1 MRCVFAP
8 HQTSKVV
15 TPPAMP
21 TVDDTSFAAAKSRVE
36 TALGFV
42 KSLTRAQVDGA
53 EDKVIAWTGGGNDR
67 KMKGKEVS
75 ATVRL
80 PNFFFFVTTAYNI
93 LCHRQH
99 DRLRLRKEAL
109 VACSGD
115 FRLWPQNGKWRPGRC
130 KKRFVWHMTLSVP
143 REALASL
150 ARPGSNATG
159 FTQFEF
165 GISAKWLELLKEMVP
180 AITRVAV
187 IRDPTART
195 GGGQLGAIQAVA
207 PSLGVEVRPVD
218 PHETDDIKRGLA
230 AIGGDPNSGL
240 IVTSSRLARVHRE
253 LIVTLAARH
262 RLPAIYAFRVYVA
275 AGGLSFYG
283 PDATD
288 PYRRAAGYVDRIL
301 HGEQP
306 ADLPVQAPVKY
317 ELAIN
322 LKTAKS
328 LGLKVPTT
336 LLARADE
343 VIE

>member
-1 MRCVFAP
+1 MRKLKRREFI
-8 HQTSKVV
+8 TLLGG
-15 TPPAMP
+15 
-21 TVDDTSFAAAKSRVE
+21 AAAAWPLAARAQQSEKVRRI
-36 TALGFV
+36 GFV
-42 KSLTRAQVDGA
+42 HDYVGSDPEGQ
-53 EDKVIAWTGGGNDR
+53 
-67 KMKGKEVS
+67 
-75 ATVRL
+75 
-80 PNFFFFVTTAYNI
+80 
-93 LCHRQH
+93 RQ
-99 DRLRLRKEAL
+99 A
-109 VACSGD
+109 AA
-115 FRLWPQNGKWRPGRC
+115 F
-130 KKRFVWHMTLSVP
+130 
-143 REALASL
+143 REALRKLGWVDGENVQIDYRSGAADNDLLRSYAVEVVSARPDVVLTSGATITASLQRASRTVPIVFVNVTDPVGAGLVASL

-165 GISAKWLELLKEMVP
+165 GISAKWLELLKEMAP

-207 PSLGVEVRPVD
+207 PSLGVDVRPVD

-322 LKTAKS
+322 LKTAKA